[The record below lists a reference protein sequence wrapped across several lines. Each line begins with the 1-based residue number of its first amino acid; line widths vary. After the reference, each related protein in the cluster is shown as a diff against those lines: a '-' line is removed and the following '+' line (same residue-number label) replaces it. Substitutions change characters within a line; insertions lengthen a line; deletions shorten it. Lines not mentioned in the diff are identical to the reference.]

1 MRRDFYAPILPL
13 FLMTGLLLTGCSDKN
28 PLNRQ
33 AVSGKVTLAG
43 APLDSGSIEFHP
55 AGSTGTLSGAVVT
68 NGSYSIAEEQG
79 LPEGEYIVRI
89 SAADGEA
96 EPEEM
101 PGESNKLAVERIPPE
116 FNVDSQVKIQ
126 VQAGQPNTFDFDIP
140 AAAE

>member
-1 MRRDFYAPILPL
+1 MRRNLSVPTAA
-13 FLMTGLLLTGCSDKN
+13 LLLLASTLISGCSDSN

-33 AVSGKVTLAG
+33 AISGKVTLAG
-43 APLDSGSIEFHP
+43 APLDDGSIEFHP
-55 AGSTGTLSGAVVT
+55 AGSTGTMSGTVVT
-68 NGSYSIAEEQG
+68 NGAYLIAEEQG

-126 VQAGQPNTFDFDIP
+126 VQAGQANTFDFDIP